1 MKSLPNIKPSAVRRL
16 ADWLLSA
23 PDNTEAS
30 RLASPSTPTAPE
42 LCDADTSDRPKPTF
56 TLTGAQLLEAL
67 DLVAPDRTVDQLEC
81 EASFQ
86 YGDGHDG
93 KGMYCWITE
102 YPEEGATKLD
112 SSIAQPIAAS
122 VATLVM
128 QPLTDAAMRE
138 ALDDFELICENND
151 VRRLTDAEKYA
162 AQEFALSLVHADPS
176 GAPVAEPT
184 CKHIATWADG
194 KCTDCGAKVVS
205 DDELTQR
212 ALAYR
217 DIDLFGQAFMIDG
230 KRIDPERV
238 SILSKHAV
246 AADGAPTDDL
256 LQLDVLLA
264 KFHEAIWRAGWRA
277 GAGDDDLIDFDLAGK
292 DEAKAIQRHV
302 RAMLAER
309 AAVSPATASGLPAWF
324 DTFLTNVCEI
334 PDRSS
339 PEGEPDAIIAT
350 LEELKNCALNAIEEC
365 AGDEPATADRICTLI
380 PLSERHPVPDEHPR
394 VIAFTD
400 GSDFNGAQF
409 FDVPA
414 DSLNECFYESPDEQP
429 EVCRHATH
437 WMPRPSLHSAAPA
450 PAEPCAHDYVR
461 ADRVCTEC
469 GEKAATAAARDVLAE
484 RARQVSVEGWTPEH
498 DDQYTKGEL
507 AQAASLYAVSDLKRG
522 DPPLMWPWHANWWK
536 PTTPR
541 RNRVK
546 ATALML
552 AEIERLDR
560 AEAREQGAQ
569 DGKGGEA

>member
-138 ALDDFELICENND
+138 ALDEFELICENND

-212 ALAYR
+212 ALADR

-246 AADGAPTDDL
+246 AADGAPSDDL

-264 KFHEAIWRAGWRA
+264 NLHAAVWHA
-277 GAGDDDLIDFDLAGK
+277 GAGDDGPVDYDMAGK

-309 AAVSPATASGLPAWF
+309 AAVSPATADTPLNGIAATMFHGEGAIARCSYCGRYSLDPKTLGDRQPKCECGEKDGWSGSFEKP
-324 DTFLTNVCEI
+324 
-334 PDRSS
+334 R
-339 PEGEPDAIIAT
+339 PDANWSGAAPASAREPSPTAGMNLGERIKHVGGRENAAGYIEFGSVTAVDALIKQVIRDLPRPSPSDAIDTALLREALDDQCAFQAEIDRLRKIINTPQSGNFLRAVS
-350 LEELKNCALNAIEEC
+350 IEAEHQ
-365 AGDEPATADRICTLI
+365 RQRWS
-380 PLSERHPVPDEHPR
+380 SEHDSGK
-394 VIAFTD
+394 T
-400 GSDFNGAQF
+400 
-409 FDVPA
+409 PA
-414 DSLNECFYESPDEQP
+414 DWFWLVGYLAGKALTAANAGNVEKAEHHVITTAAALANWHLAIFGKTDMRPGTEQP
-429 EVCRHATH
+429 EV
-437 WMPRPSLHSAAPA
+437 
-450 PAEPCAHDYVR
+450 
-461 ADRVCTEC
+461 
-469 GEKAATAAARDVLAE
+469 
-484 RARQVSVEGWTPEH
+484 
-498 DDQYTKGEL
+498 
-507 AQAASLYAVSDLKRG
+507 
-522 DPPLMWPWHANWWK
+522 
-536 PTTPR
+536 
-541 RNRVK
+541 
-546 ATALML
+546 
-552 AEIERLDR
+552 
-560 AEAREQGAQ
+560 QGAQ
-569 DGKGGEA
+569 GGTGGEA